1 MAKSKSLFEST
12 GWKVGMKYLYGWG
25 AAIVIMGA
33 LFKILHWKFASEMLI
48 VGLSTEAVIFFFSA
62 FEPLPHEET
71 HWSWDKV
78 FPQLKEDNDDGSE
91 ESAVSGLDMLGGG
104 GMPQFDPRAMAKA
117 KEAFTP
123 ELFENLSTSIAGL
136 KKGVD
141 GLSDISSATVA
152 TNEFNTKIRTAAGN
166 VEQLSASYS
175 GSVEAMKKFTAS
187 MTQVSTYQ
195 EQINNDVKG
204 YQTELKNVTKNLS
217 SLSAVYEVELQD
229 AKKHLESINKFYG
242 SISGV
247 VKNLLD
253 TSKDTEALRTEV
265 GHLSKNMH
273 TLNAIYGGMLSAMAS
288 AKG

>member
-91 ESAVSGLDMLGGG
+91 ESAVTGLDMLGGG

>member
-78 FPQLKEDNDDGSE
+78 FPQLKEDNDDGAE
-91 ESAVSGLDMLGGG
+91 EAAVSGLDMLGGG
-104 GMPQFDPRAMAKA
+104 LPQFDPRAMAKA

-123 ELFENLSTSIAGL
+123 ELFENLSSSITGL

-152 TNEFNTKIRTAAGN
+152 TNEFNSKIRTAATN

-195 EQINNDVKG
+195 EQINTDVKG
-204 YQTELKNVTKNLS
+204 YQAELKNVTKNLS

-229 AKKHLESINKFYG
+229 AKKHLDSINKFYG

-273 TLNAIYGGMLSAMAS
+273 ARQTQS
-288 AKG
+288 

>member
-78 FPQLKEDNDDGSE
+78 FPQLKEDNDDGAE
-91 ESAVSGLDMLGGG
+91 EAAVSGLDMLGGG
-104 GMPQFDPRAMAKA
+104 GLPQFDPRAMAKA

-123 ELFENLSTSIAGL
+123 ELFENLSSSITGL

-152 TNEFNTKIRTAAGN
+152 TNEFNSKIRTAATN

-187 MTQVSTYQ
+187 MT
-195 EQINNDVKG
+195 
-204 YQTELKNVTKNLS
+204 
-217 SLSAVYEVELQD
+217 
-229 AKKHLESINKFYG
+229 
-242 SISGV
+242 
-247 VKNLLD
+247 
-253 TSKDTEALRTEV
+253 
-265 GHLSKNMH
+265 
-273 TLNAIYGGMLSAMAS
+273 
-288 AKG
+288 